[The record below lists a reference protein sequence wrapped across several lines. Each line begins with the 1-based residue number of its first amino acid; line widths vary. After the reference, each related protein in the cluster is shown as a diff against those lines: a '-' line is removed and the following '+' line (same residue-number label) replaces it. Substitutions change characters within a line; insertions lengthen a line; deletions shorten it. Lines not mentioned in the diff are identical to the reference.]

1 MAAATPPSLFTL
13 LECLLCRRVSQVL
26 LLQSNNISW
35 VGSELQSLANLTE
48 LDLSQNHFT
57 QVARRFLGG
66 FHGASAAPSGPPT

>member
-1 MAAATPPSLFTL
+1 M
-13 LECLLCRRVSQVL
+13 SQVL

-57 QVARRFLGG
+57 QVPQWFLIG
-66 FHGASAAPSGPPT
+66 FSFIFWSTNM

>member
-1 MAAATPPSLFTL
+1 M
-13 LECLLCRRVSQVL
+13 SQVL

-57 QVARRFLGG
+57 QVPHWFLIGSS
-66 FHGASAAPSGPPT
+66 FIPYWLIDMFWSTNLKVTSHLLSR